1 MNKPD
6 KLPLRT
12 PDLTERNYAALAALF
27 PNAVTETINEN
38 GVVVRAIDADVL
50 RQEINAHVVEGKE
63 ERYQFTWPDKKKA
76 VLLANAPIAAT
87 LRPCR
92 EESVDFDNTENLYI
106 EGDNLDVLKLLRETY
121 LNRVKMIYIDPP
133 YNTGNDFIYEDDFA
147 EDTGEFLARDGQRDE
162 NGNRMVRNL
171 DSNGRFHTDWLNMMY
186 PRLRVA
192 KDLLTDDGV
201 IFISIDDNE
210 IGNLRKMADQIFGE
224 NNFIANLIWQK
235 KYTRANDAKYFSDN
249 HDHILCY
256 GKNKQAIILNMLPR
270 NDEQLS
276 AYSNPDNHPKGIWKA
291 TPLHAKSG
299 TNTSEYTFNNG
310 ILWNPPVGTYRR
322 FNDESMKKMDD
333 NNEIWFGSDGL
344 QTPSRKSFLCDVKDG
359 VTPITL
365 WLYDEVGHNHEANNE
380 LKTLELGG
388 IFSNPKPTR
397 LLKQALI
404 LATKPNG
411 LVLDFFSGSA
421 TTAHA
426 VMQLNAEDGGKRKF
440 IMVQL
445 DELTYDG
452 KKEKYRDKDGKEI
465 ERYIID
471 QETGYPIIVKD
482 SEARKAGY
490 YYITEI
496 GKERIRRAG
505 AKISGELPVA
515 SGQQKLVTS
524 HPSLATNHSPLD
536 TGFRVLKL
544 DSSNMQE
551 VYYTPQDTVSASGSP
566 QRNLYELVDNIKPDR
581 SAEDLLFQVMLD
593 LGIPLSAKI
602 EKRVFSGQWLVASEK
617 PAQGQTVFFVDPAST
632 SPSPLVTNNSS
643 LSSSPSSLAT
653 SHYLIACFDRVTD
666 AIVTEIAKSKP
677 YYAVFRDSGFASD
690 ATLANFEQIFK
701 TYSPSTIRKVL

>member
-1 MNKPD
+1 MDKPLMLSGD
-6 KLPLRT
+6 CRGGSRTAPTGKLTMQT

-27 PNAVTETINEN
+27 PNAVTETIDEN

-63 ERYQFTWPDKKKA
+63 ERYQFTWPDKKKT

-147 EDTGEFLARDGQRDE
+147 EDTGEFLARDGQRDGD
-162 NGNRMVRNL
+162 GNRMVRNL

-192 KDLLTDDGV
+192 KDLLADDGLIAIAINDREV
-201 IFISIDDNE
+201 FQLGKLLDELFDPSHKLACAPWLSEASGGKEKTGLRTGHEYLLIYYKSSSVSVSQDERSTGGLNLQDKLGQYRKGRELMKWGGVSLRSDRPNQFYGLLSPQGEHIFP
-210 IGNLRKMADQIFGE
+210 
-224 NNFIANLIWQK
+224 
-235 KYTRANDAKYFSDN
+235 Y
-249 HDHILCY
+249 
-256 GKNKQAIILNMLPR
+256 R
-270 NDEQLS
+270 NDGKEGHWRWGK
-276 AYSNPDNHPKGIWKA
+276 DNASIKLAQKDTDFFHWELRPFDNGV
-291 TPLHAKSG
+291 TVNGKSERWVPYEKIRDTKKSVGWSTWLDKFG
-299 TNTSEYTFNNG
+299 TNAD
-310 ILWNPPVGTYRR
+310 GTR
-322 FNDESMKKMDD
+322 
-333 NNEIWFGSDGL
+333 
-344 QTPSRKSFLCDVKDG
+344 
-359 VTPITL
+359 
-365 WLYDEVGHNHEANNE
+365 E
-380 LKTLELGG
+380 LKELFG
-388 IFSNPKPTR
+388 FKVFDTPKPT
-397 LLKQALI
+397 QLI
-404 LATKPNG
+404 EWFLSLYVDEEC
-411 LVLDFFSGSA
+411 LVMDFFSGSA

-445 DELTYDG
+445 PEKCDEG
-452 KKEKYRDKDGKEI
+452 
-465 ERYIID
+465 
-471 QETGYPIIVKD
+471 
-482 SEARKAGY
+482 SEAAKAGY
-490 YYITEI
+490 KNICEI

-505 AKISGELPVA
+505 EKIFEQGIEKWNM
-515 SGQQKLVTS
+515 QKLGEGVLPETIDEDGMVTAGKELNFS
-524 HPSLATNHSPLD
+524 ITREIYGKEDRTLD
-536 TGFRVLKL
+536 IGFRVLKL
-544 DSSNMQE
+544 DSSNMRD

-581 SAEDLLFQVMLD
+581 TAEDLLFQVMLD
-593 LGIPLSAKI
+593 LGIPLSSKI
-602 EKRVFSGQWLVASEK
+602 KQREIGGKAVFAVEGNYLV
-617 PAQGQTVFFVDPAST
+617 
-632 SPSPLVTNNSS
+632 
-643 LSSSPSSLAT
+643 
-653 SHYLIACFDRVTD
+653 ACFDKVTD